1 MTNEELVME
10 YRKTGNEDALTEIC
24 RKNKGLVGMVV
35 KNLWPYY
42 CSNEGAKKTSI
53 IESDDLMQYGYI
65 GLLKAVRVYDPDKG
79 ANFATAA
86 VWWIRSEIQHSMAY
100 NEHIIRLP
108 ISKQQMLIKLQRF
121 RRSFVNEYGFEP
133 RIDEISAF
141 LEVGRPVVERLLKVE
156 AADNVASLNSLNKD
170 MEDGRELI
178 EIISDEHD
186 YYEDLEQSMF
196 EDQVRKELWA
206 SVDTLKEKESLI
218 LHERYQN
225 GKTLQEIGDNLGITR
240 ERVRQIESESLKIL
254 RHRRAIREL
263 ARWYNFADAVSYKS
277 VSTRSFQNTHTS
289 ATERAA
295 IMKLEHENMIRK
307 AVKIRDRMDDAGLT
321 RQEQDVLVRA
331 ERERISEILQGE

>member
-24 RKNKGLVGMVV
+24 RKNQGLIGMIV
-35 KNLWPYY
+35 KNFRSVYE
-42 CSNEGAKKTSI
+42 NEGKTSASI

-79 ANFATAA
+79 ANFSTAA

-141 LEVGRPVVERLLKVE
+141 LEVSRPVAERLLKLE
-156 AADNVASLNSLNKD
+156 AQDQIGSLNSLIKD
-170 MEDGRELI
+170 TDKEYEVMDTVP
-178 EIISDEHD
+178 DEHNH
-186 YYEDLEQSMF
+186 YEDLEESIF
-196 EDQVRKELWA
+196 EDQARKELWA
-206 SVDTLKEKESLI
+206 SVDTLKEKKSLI

-225 GKTLQEIGDNLGITR
+225 GKTLQEIGDNLGVTR
-240 ERVRQIESESLKIL
+240 ERVRQI
-254 RHRRAIREL
+254 
-263 ARWYNFADAVSYKS
+263 WS
-277 VSTRSFQNTHTS
+277 V
-289 ATERAA
+289 
-295 IMKLEHENMIRK
+295 
-307 AVKIRDRMDDAGLT
+307 
-321 RQEQDVLVRA
+321 
-331 ERERISEILQGE
+331 ISR

>member
-10 YRKTGNEDALTEIC
+10 YRKTGNEEALTEIC
-24 RKNKGLVGMVV
+24 RKNKGLIRTIV
-35 KNLWPYY
+35 KNLRPVYA
-42 CSNEGAKKTSI
+42 NESKTSASI

-65 GLLKAVRVYDPDKG
+65 GLLKAVRVYDPDRG
-79 ANFATAA
+79 SFATIA
-86 VWWIRSEIQHSMAY
+86 VWWIRQEILRSMDN
-100 NEHIIRLP
+100 NEHTIRM
-108 ISKQQMLIKLQRF
+108 SVDTRKKLVKLRRF

-133 RIDEISAF
+133 RIEEISAF
-141 LEVGRPVVERLLKVE
+141 LEVSRPVVERLLKVE
-156 AADNVASLNSLNKD
+156 VQDQIGSLNSPIRD
-170 MEDGRELI
+170 ADGEY
-178 EIISDEHD
+178 EVMDTVPDEHNH
-186 YYEDLEQSMF
+186 YEDLEQSIF
-196 EDQVRKELWA
+196 EDQARKELWA
-206 SVDTLKEKESLI
+206 SVDTLEEKESLI
-218 LHERYQN
+218 LHERYQA
-225 GKTLQEIGDNLGITR
+225 GKILKEIGDDLGVTC
-240 ERVRQIESESLKIL
+240 ERVRQIETKALKIL

-263 ARWYNFADAVSYKS
+263 ARWYNFADMVSYKS

>member
-24 RKNKGLVGMVV
+24 RKNQGLIGMIV
-35 KNLWPYY
+35 KNFRSVYE
-42 CSNEGAKKTSI
+42 NENKTSASI

-65 GLLKAVRVYDPDKG
+65 GLLKAVRIYDPDKG
-79 ANFATAA
+79 SFANIA
-86 VWWIRSEIQHSMAY
+86 VWWIRQEILRSMDN
-100 NEHIIRLP
+100 NEHTIRMSADTRNKLV
-108 ISKQQMLIKLQRF
+108 KLQRF

-141 LEVGRPVVERLLKVE
+141 LEVSRPVAERLLKVE
-156 AADNVASLNSLNKD
+156 AQGQIGSLNSPIKD
-170 MEDGRELI
+170 ADGEY
-178 EIISDEHD
+178 EVMDTVPDEHNH
-186 YYEDLEQSMF
+186 YEDLEESMF
-196 EDQVRKELWA
+196 EDQARKELWA

-225 GKTLQEIGDNLGITR
+225 GKTLQKIGDNLGVTS
-240 ERVRQIESESLKIL
+240 ERVRQIETKALKIL

-263 ARWYNFADAVSYKS
+263 ARWYNFADMVSYKS

-331 ERERISEILQGE
+331 ERERISEILQGG

>member
-24 RKNKGLVGMVV
+24 RKNRGLIGMIV
-35 KNLWPYY
+35 KNFRSVYE
-42 CSNEGAKKTSI
+42 NEGKTSASI

-79 ANFATAA
+79 SFSNAA
-86 VWWIRSEIQHSMAY
+86 VWWIRHEILRSMDN
-100 NEHIIRLP
+100 NEHTIRMSVDTRKKLV
-108 ISKQQMLIKLQRF
+108 KLQRF

-141 LEVGRPVVERLLKVE
+141 LEVSRPVAERLLKVE
-156 AADNVASLNSLNKD
+156 AQGQIGSLNSPIKD
-170 MEDGRELI
+170 ADGEY
-178 EIISDEHD
+178 EVMDTVPDEHNH
-186 YYEDLEQSMF
+186 YEDLEESIF
-196 EDQVRKELWA
+196 EDQARKELWA

-218 LHERYQN
+218 LHERYQA
-225 GKTLQEIGDNLGITR
+225 GKILKEIGDDLGVTC
-240 ERVRQIESESLKIL
+240 ERVRQIETKALKIL

-263 ARWYNFADAVSYKS
+263 ARWYNFADVVSYKS

-295 IMKLEHENMIRK
+295 IMKLEHENIIRK
-307 AVKIRDRMDDAGLT
+307 AVRVRDRMDDAGLT
-321 RQEQDVLVRA
+321 RQEQDALVRA
-331 ERERISEILQGE
+331 ERERISEILQGG

>member
-10 YRKTGNEDALTEIC
+10 YRKTGNEETLTEIC
-24 RKNKGLVGMVV
+24 RKNQGLIGMIV
-35 KNLWPYY
+35 KNLRPVYE
-42 CSNEGAKKTSI
+42 NESKNSASI
-53 IESDDLMQYGYI
+53 IESDDLRQYGYI
-65 GLLKAVRVYDPDKG
+65 GLIKAVKVYDPDRG

-86 VWWIRSEIQHSMAY
+86 VWWIRREILWSMGN
-100 NEHIIRLP
+100 NEHTIRMSADTRHKLV
-108 ISKQQMLIKLQRF
+108 KLQRF

-133 RIDEISAF
+133 RIEEISAF
-141 LEVGRPVVERLLKVE
+141 LEVSRPVAERLLKVE
-156 AADNVASLNSLNKD
+156 AQGQIGSLNSPIKD
-170 MEDGRELI
+170 ADGEY
-178 EIISDEHD
+178 EVMDTVPDEHNH
-186 YYEDLEQSMF
+186 YEDLEQSMF
-196 EDQVRKELWA
+196 EDQARKELWA

-225 GKTLQEIGDNLGITR
+225 GKTLQEIGDNLGVTR

-263 ARWYNFADAVSYKS
+263 ARWYNFADMVSYKS

-321 RQEQDVLVRA
+321 RQEQDALVRA
-331 ERERISEILQGE
+331 ERERISEILQGG

>member
-10 YRKTGNEDALTEIC
+10 YRKTGNEEALTEIC
-24 RKNKGLVGMVV
+24 RKNKGLIRTIV
-35 KNLWPYY
+35 KNLRPVYA
-42 CSNEGAKKTSI
+42 NESKTSASI

-65 GLLKAVRVYDPDKG
+65 GLLKAVRVYDPDRG
-79 ANFATAA
+79 SFATIA
-86 VWWIRSEIQHSMAY
+86 VWWIRQEILRSMDN
-100 NEHIIRLP
+100 NEHTIRM
-108 ISKQQMLIKLQRF
+108 SVDTRKKLEKLRRF

-133 RIDEISAF
+133 RIEEISAF
-141 LEVGRPVVERLLKVE
+141 LEVSRPVVERLLKVE
-156 AADNVASLNSLNKD
+156 VQDQIGSLNSPIRD
-170 MEDGRELI
+170 ADGEY
-178 EIISDEHD
+178 EVMDTVPDEHNH
-186 YYEDLEQSMF
+186 YEDLEQSIF
-196 EDQVRKELWA
+196 EDQARKELWA
-206 SVDTLKEKESLI
+206 SVDTLEEKESLI
-218 LHERYQN
+218 LHERYQA
-225 GKTLQEIGDNLGITR
+225 GKILKEIGDDLGVTC
-240 ERVRQIESESLKIL
+240 ERVRQIETKALKIL

-263 ARWYNFADAVSYKS
+263 ARWYNFADMVSYKS

>member
-10 YRKTGNEDALTEIC
+10 YRKTENEETLTEIC
-24 RKNKGLVGMVV
+24 RKNQGLIRMIV
-35 KNLWPYY
+35 KNLRPVYA
-42 CSNEGAKKTSI
+42 NESKNSASI

-79 ANFATAA
+79 SFANAA
-86 VWWIRSEIQHSMAY
+86 VWWIRQEIFRSMDN
-100 NEHIIRLP
+100 NEHTIRMSVDTRHKLV
-108 ISKQQMLIKLQRF
+108 KLQRF

-141 LEVGRPVVERLLKVE
+141 LEVSRPVAERLLKVE
-156 AADNVASLNSLNKD
+156 VQDQIGSLNSPIKD
-170 MEDGRELI
+170 ADGEY
-178 EIISDEHD
+178 EVMDTVPDEHNH
-186 YYEDLEQSMF
+186 YEDLEQSMF
-196 EDQVRKELWA
+196 EDQARKELWA

-225 GKTLQEIGDNLGITR
+225 GKTLQGIGDDLGVTC
-240 ERVRQIESESLKIL
+240 ERVRQIETKALKIL

-263 ARWYNFADAVSYKS
+263 ARWYNFADMVSYKS

-321 RQEQDVLVRA
+321 RQEQDALVRA

>member
-24 RKNKGLVGMVV
+24 RKNSGLIGMIV
-35 KNLWPYY
+35 KNLRPVYE
-42 CSNEGAKKTSI
+42 NESKNSASI
-53 IESDDLMQYGYI
+53 IESDDLRQYGYI
-65 GLLKAVRVYDPDKG
+65 GLIKAVKVYDPDRG

-86 VWWIRSEIQHSMAY
+86 VWWIRREILWSMGN
-100 NEHIIRLP
+100 NEHTIRMSVDTRNKLV
-108 ISKQQMLIKLQRF
+108 KLQRF

-141 LEVGRPVVERLLKVE
+141 LEVSRPVAERLLKVE
-156 AADNVASLNSLNKD
+156 AQGQIGSLNSPIKD
-170 MEDGRELI
+170 ADGEY
-178 EIISDEHD
+178 EVMDTVPDEHNH
-186 YYEDLEQSMF
+186 YEDLEQSMF
-196 EDQVRKELWA
+196 EDQARKELWA

-225 GKTLQEIGDNLGITR
+225 GKTLQEIGDNLGVTR

-263 ARWYNFADAVSYKS
+263 ARWYNFADMVSYKS

-321 RQEQDVLVRA
+321 RQEQDALVRA

>member
-24 RKNKGLVGMVV
+24 RKNSGLIGMIV
-35 KNLWPYY
+35 KNFRSVYEDE
-42 CSNEGAKKTSI
+42 NKTSASI

-65 GLLKAVRVYDPDKG
+65 GLLKAVRIYDPDKG
-79 ANFATAA
+79 SFANAA
-86 VWWIRSEIQHSMAY
+86 IWWIRQEILRSMDN
-100 NEHIIRLP
+100 NEHTIRMSADTRHKLV
-108 ISKQQMLIKLQRF
+108 KLQRF

-141 LEVGRPVVERLLKVE
+141 LEVSRPVAERLLKVE
-156 AADNVASLNSLNKD
+156 AQGQIGSLNSPIKD
-170 MEDGRELI
+170 ADGEY
-178 EIISDEHD
+178 EVMDTVPDEHNH
-186 YYEDLEQSMF
+186 YEDLEESIF
-196 EDQVRKELWA
+196 EDQARKELWA

-225 GKTLQEIGDNLGITR
+225 GKTLQEIGDNLGVTR

-263 ARWYNFADAVSYKS
+263 ARWYNFADMVSYKS

-321 RQEQDVLVRA
+321 RQEQDALVRA
-331 ERERISEILQGE
+331 ERERISEILQGG

>member
-10 YRKTGNEDALTEIC
+10 YRKTGNEETLTEIC
-24 RKNKGLVGMVV
+24 RKNKGLIGTIV
-35 KNLWPYY
+35 KNLRPVYA
-42 CSNEGAKKTSI
+42 NESKNSASI

-79 ANFATAA
+79 SFATIA
-86 VWWIRSEIQHSMAY
+86 VWWIRQEILRSMDN
-100 NEHIIRLP
+100 NEHTIRMSADTRHKLV
-108 ISKQQMLIKLQRF
+108 KLQRF

-141 LEVGRPVVERLLKVE
+141 LEVSRPVAERLLKVE
-156 AADNVASLNSLNKD
+156 AQGQIGSLNSPIKD
-170 MEDGRELI
+170 TDGEY
-178 EIISDEHD
+178 EVMDTVPDEHNH
-186 YYEDLEQSMF
+186 YEDLEESIF
-196 EDQVRKELWA
+196 EDQARKELWA

-218 LHERYQN
+218 LHERYQA
-225 GKTLQEIGDNLGITR
+225 GKMLKEIGEDLGVTS
-240 ERVRQIESESLKIL
+240 ERVRQIEGKALKIL

-263 ARWYNFADAVSYKS
+263 ARWYNFADMVSYKS

-331 ERERISEILQGE
+331 ERERISEILQGG

>member
-10 YRKTGNEDALTEIC
+10 YRKTENEETLTEIC
-24 RKNKGLVGMVV
+24 RKNQGLIGMIV
-35 KNLWPYY
+35 KNFRSVYEDE
-42 CSNEGAKKTSI
+42 NKTSASI
-53 IESDDLMQYGYI
+53 IESDDLRQYGYI
-65 GLLKAVRVYDPDKG
+65 GLIKAVKVYDPDRG

-86 VWWIRSEIQHSMAY
+86 VWWIRQEILRSMDN
-100 NEHIIRLP
+100 NEHTIRMSVDTRNKLV
-108 ISKQQMLIKLQRF
+108 KLQRF

-141 LEVGRPVVERLLKVE
+141 LEVSRPVAERLLKVE
-156 AADNVASLNSLNKD
+156 AQGQIGSLNSPIKD
-170 MEDGRELI
+170 ADGEY
-178 EIISDEHD
+178 EVMDTVPDEHNH
-186 YYEDLEQSMF
+186 YEDLEESIF
-196 EDQVRKELWA
+196 EDQARKELWA

-225 GKTLQEIGDNLGITR
+225 GKTLQEIGDNLGVTR

-263 ARWYNFADAVSYKS
+263 ARWYNFADMVSYKS

-321 RQEQDVLVRA
+321 RQEQDAVVRA

>member
-24 RKNKGLVGMVV
+24 RKNQGLIGMIV
-35 KNLWPYY
+35 KNFRSVYE
-42 CSNEGAKKTSI
+42 NENKTSASI
-53 IESDDLMQYGYI
+53 IESDDLRQYGYI

-79 ANFATAA
+79 SFSNAA
-86 VWWIRSEIQHSMAY
+86 VWWIRHEILRSMDN
-100 NEHIIRLP
+100 NEHTIRMSLNTRHR
-108 ISKQQMLIKLQRF
+108 LVKLRRF

-141 LEVGRPVVERLLKVE
+141 LEVSRPVAERLLKVE
-156 AADNVASLNSLNKD
+156 AQDQIGSLNSPIKD
-170 MEDGRELI
+170 ADGEY
-178 EIISDEHD
+178 EVMDTVPDEHNH
-186 YYEDLEQSMF
+186 YEDLEESIF
-196 EDQVRKELWA
+196 EDQARKELWA

-225 GKTLQEIGDNLGITR
+225 GKTLQQIGDNLGVTS
-240 ERVRQIESESLKIL
+240 ERVRQIESKSLEIL
-254 RHRRAIREL
+254 RHRRAIQEL
-263 ARWYNFADAVSYKS
+263 ARWYNFADMVSYKS

-321 RQEQDVLVRA
+321 RQEQDALVRA

>member
-1 MTNEELVME
+1 
-10 YRKTGNEDALTEIC
+10 
-24 RKNKGLVGMVV
+24 
-35 KNLWPYY
+35 
-42 CSNEGAKKTSI
+42 
-53 IESDDLMQYGYI
+53 
-65 GLLKAVRVYDPDKG
+65 
-79 ANFATAA
+79 
-86 VWWIRSEIQHSMAY
+86 MAY

-141 LEVGRPVVERLLKVE
+141 LEVSRPVAERLLKLE

-170 MEDGRELI
+170 MEDGHELI

-186 YYEDLEQSMF
+186 YYEDLEQSIF
-196 EDQVRKELWA
+196 EDQARKELWA

-225 GKTLQEIGDNLGITR
+225 GKTLQEIGDNLGVTR

-263 ARWYNFADAVSYKS
+263 ARWYNFADMVSYKS
-277 VSTRSFQNTHTS
+277 SFQNTHTS

-321 RQEQDVLVRA
+321 RQEQDAVVRA

>member
-10 YRKTGNEDALTEIC
+10 YRKTGNEEALTEIC
-24 RKNKGLVGMVV
+24 RKNSGLIRMIV
-35 KNLWPYY
+35 KNFRSVYE
-42 CSNEGAKKTSI
+42 NEGKTSASI

-65 GLLKAVRVYDPDKG
+65 GLLKAVRVYDPDRG
-79 ANFATAA
+79 SFATIA
-86 VWWIRSEIQHSMAY
+86 VWWIRQEILRSMDN
-100 NEHIIRLP
+100 NEHTIRMS
-108 ISKQQMLIKLQRF
+108 IDTRNKLVKLRRF

-141 LEVGRPVVERLLKVE
+141 LEVSKPVAERLLKVE
-156 AADNVASLNSLNKD
+156 AQDQIGSLNSPIKD
-170 MEDGRELI
+170 TDGEY
-178 EIISDEHD
+178 EVMDTVPDEHNH
-186 YYEDLEQSMF
+186 YEDLEESIF
-196 EDQVRKELWA
+196 EDQARKELWA

-225 GKTLQEIGDNLGITR
+225 GKTLQEIGDNLGVTR

-263 ARWYNFADAVSYKS
+263 ARWYNFADMVSYKS

-321 RQEQDVLVRA
+321 RQEQDALVRA

>member
-10 YRKTGNEDALTEIC
+10 YRETGSEETLTEIC
-24 RKNKGLVGMVV
+24 RKNSGLIRMIV
-35 KNLWPYY
+35 KNFRSVYE
-42 CSNEGAKKTSI
+42 NEGKTSASI

-65 GLLKAVRVYDPDKG
+65 GLLKAVRVYDPDRG
-79 ANFATAA
+79 SFATIA
-86 VWWIRSEIQHSMAY
+86 VWWIRQEILRSMDN
-100 NEHIIRLP
+100 NEHTIRMSVDTRHKLV
-108 ISKQQMLIKLQRF
+108 KLQRF

-141 LEVGRPVVERLLKVE
+141 LEVIRPVAERLLKVE
-156 AADNVASLNSLNKD
+156 AQGQIGSLNSPIKD
-170 MEDGRELI
+170 TDGEY
-178 EIISDEHD
+178 EVMDTVPDEHNH
-186 YYEDLEQSMF
+186 YEDLEESIF
-196 EDQVRKELWA
+196 EDQARKELWA

-225 GKTLQEIGDNLGITR
+225 GKTLQGIGDDLGVTC
-240 ERVRQIESESLKIL
+240 ERVRQIETKALKIL

-263 ARWYNFADAVSYKS
+263 ARWYNFADMVSYKS

-321 RQEQDVLVRA
+321 RQEQDALVRA

>member
-1 MTNEELVME
+1 MVAVWV
-10 YRKTGNEDALTEIC
+10 AL
-24 RKNKGLVGMVV
+24 MVV
-35 KNLWPYY
+35 GLIGMIVKNFRSVYE
-42 CSNEGAKKTSI
+42 NENKTSASI

-65 GLLKAVRVYDPDKG
+65 GLIKAVKVYDPDRG

-86 VWWIRSEIQHSMAY
+86 VWWIRREILWSMGN
-100 NEHIIRLP
+100 NEHTIRMSADTRHKLV
-108 ISKQQMLIKLQRF
+108 KLQRF
-121 RRSFVNEYGFEP
+121 RRSFVNEYGSEP

-141 LEVGRPVVERLLKVE
+141 LEVSRPVAERLLKVE
-156 AADNVASLNSLNKD
+156 AQGQIGSLNSPIKD
-170 MEDGRELI
+170 ANGEYEVMDTVP
-178 EIISDEHD
+178 DEHNH
-186 YYEDLEQSMF
+186 YEDLEESIF
-196 EDQVRKELWA
+196 EDQARKELWA

-225 GKTLQEIGDNLGITR
+225 GKTLQEIGDNLGVTR

-263 ARWYNFADAVSYKS
+263 ARWYNFADMVSYKS

-321 RQEQDVLVRA
+321 RQEQDALVRA
-331 ERERISEILQGE
+331 ERERISEILQGG

>member
-10 YRKTGNEDALTEIC
+10 YRKTGNEETLTEIC
-24 RKNKGLVGMVV
+24 RKNQGLIRTIV
-35 KNLWPYY
+35 KNLRPVYA
-42 CSNEGAKKTSI
+42 NESKNSASI

-79 ANFATAA
+79 SFSNAA
-86 VWWIRSEIQHSMAY
+86 VWWIRHEILRSMDN
-100 NEHIIRLP
+100 NEHTIRMSVDTRKKLV
-108 ISKQQMLIKLQRF
+108 KLQRF

-141 LEVGRPVVERLLKVE
+141 LEVSRPVAERLLKVE
-156 AADNVASLNSLNKD
+156 AQGQIGSLNSPIKD
-170 MEDGRELI
+170 ADGEY
-178 EIISDEHD
+178 EVMDTVPDEHNH
-186 YYEDLEQSMF
+186 YEDLEQSIF
-196 EDQVRKELWA
+196 EDQARKELWA

-225 GKTLQEIGDNLGITR
+225 GKTLQKIGDNLGVTS
-240 ERVRQIESESLKIL
+240 ERVRQIETKALKIL

-263 ARWYNFADAVSYKS
+263 ARWYNFADMVSYKS

-321 RQEQDVLVRA
+321 RQEQDALVRA

>member
-10 YRKTGNEDALTEIC
+10 YRKTGSEETLTEIC
-24 RKNKGLVGMVV
+24 RKNQGLIGMIV
-35 KNLWPYY
+35 KNFRSVYE
-42 CSNEGAKKTSI
+42 NEGKTSASI

-79 ANFATAA
+79 SFANAA
-86 VWWIRSEIQHSMAY
+86 IWWIRQEILRSMDN
-100 NEHIIRLP
+100 NEHTIRM
-108 ISKQQMLIKLQRF
+108 SADTRHKLVKLRRF
-121 RRSFVNEYGFEP
+121 RRSFVNEYGLEP
-133 RIDEISAF
+133 RIEEISAF
-141 LEVGRPVVERLLKVE
+141 LEVSRPVAERLLKVE
-156 AADNVASLNSLNKD
+156 AQDQIGSLNSPIKD
-170 MEDGRELI
+170 ADGEY
-178 EIISDEHD
+178 EVMDTVPDEHNH
-186 YYEDLEQSMF
+186 YEDLEQSMF
-196 EDQVRKELWA
+196 EDQARKELWA
-206 SVDTLKEKESLI
+206 SVDTLEEKESLI

-225 GKTLQEIGDNLGITR
+225 GKILKEIGDNLGVTS
-240 ERVRQIESESLKIL
+240 ERVRQIETKALKIL

-263 ARWYNFADAVSYKS
+263 ARWYNFADMVSYKS

-321 RQEQDVLVRA
+321 RQEQEVLVRA

>member
-10 YRKTGNEDALTEIC
+10 YRKTGNEETLTEIC
-24 RKNKGLVGMVV
+24 RKNRGLIGMIV
-35 KNLWPYY
+35 KNFRSVYE
-42 CSNEGAKKTSI
+42 NEGKTSASI
-53 IESDDLMQYGYI
+53 IESDDLTQYGYI

-79 ANFATAA
+79 ANFSTAA

-141 LEVGRPVVERLLKVE
+141 LEVSRPVAERLLKVE
-156 AADNVASLNSLNKD
+156 AQGQIGSLNSPIKD
-170 MEDGRELI
+170 ADGEY
-178 EIISDEHD
+178 EVMDTVPDEHNH
-186 YYEDLEQSMF
+186 YEDLEQSIF
-196 EDQVRKELWA
+196 EDQARKELWA
-206 SVDTLKEKESLI
+206 SVDTLKEKGSLI

-225 GKTLQEIGDNLGITR
+225 GKTLQEIGDNLGVTR

-263 ARWYNFADAVSYKS
+263 ARWYNFADMVSYKS

-321 RQEQDVLVRA
+321 RQEQDALVRA
-331 ERERISEILQGE
+331 ERERISEILQGG

>member
-24 RKNKGLVGMVV
+24 RKNSGLIGMIV
-35 KNLWPYY
+35 KNFRSVYE
-42 CSNEGAKKTSI
+42 NENKTSASI

-65 GLLKAVRVYDPDKG
+65 GLIKAVKVYDPDRG

-86 VWWIRSEIQHSMAY
+86 VWWIRREILWSMGN
-100 NEHIIRLP
+100 NEHTIRMSADTRHKLV
-108 ISKQQMLIKLQRF
+108 KLQRF

-141 LEVGRPVVERLLKVE
+141 LEVSRPVAERLLKVE
-156 AADNVASLNSLNKD
+156 AQGQIGSLNSPIKD
-170 MEDGRELI
+170 ANGEYEVMDTVP
-178 EIISDEHD
+178 DEHNH
-186 YYEDLEQSMF
+186 YEDLEESIF
-196 EDQVRKELWA
+196 EDQARKELWA

-225 GKTLQEIGDNLGITR
+225 GKTLQEIGDNLGVTR

-263 ARWYNFADAVSYKS
+263 ARWYNFADMVSYKS

>member
-10 YRKTGNEDALTEIC
+10 YRETGNEDALTEIC

-65 GLLKAVRVYDPDKG
+65 GLLKAVRIYDPDKG
-79 ANFATAA
+79 SFSNIAA
-86 VWWIRSEIQHSMAY
+86 WWIRSEIQRGIEEHEHRVHSSVNTWAR
-100 NEHIIRLP
+100 IR
-108 ISKQQMLIKLQRF
+108 KLKRF
-121 RRSFVNEYGFEP
+121 RRVYVNEYGVEP
-133 RIDEISAF
+133 QMDEMSAF

-170 MEDGRELI
+170 MEDGHELI

-196 EDQVRKELWA
+196 EDQARKELWA

-225 GKTLQEIGDNLGITR
+225 GKTLQEIGDNLGVTR

-263 ARWYNFADAVSYKS
+263 ARWYNFADMVSYKS

-321 RQEQDVLVRA
+321 RQEQDALVRA
-331 ERERISEILQGE
+331 ERERISEILQGG

>member
-10 YRKTGNEDALTEIC
+10 YRKTENEETLTEIC
-24 RKNKGLVGMVV
+24 RKNQGLIGMIV
-35 KNLWPYY
+35 KNFRSVYEDE
-42 CSNEGAKKTSI
+42 NKTSASI

-65 GLLKAVRVYDPDKG
+65 GLLKAVRIYDPDKG
-79 ANFATAA
+79 SFANAA
-86 VWWIRSEIQHSMAY
+86 IWWIRQEILRSMDN
-100 NEHIIRLP
+100 NEHTIRM
-108 ISKQQMLIKLQRF
+108 SVDTRHKLVKLRRF

-141 LEVGRPVVERLLKVE
+141 LEVSRPVAERLLKVE
-156 AADNVASLNSLNKD
+156 AQDQIGSLNSPIKD
-170 MEDGRELI
+170 ADGEY
-178 EIISDEHD
+178 EVMDTVPDEHNH
-186 YYEDLEQSMF
+186 YEDLEQSMF
-196 EDQVRKELWA
+196 EDQARKELWA

-225 GKTLQEIGDNLGITR
+225 GKTLQEIGDDLGITR

-263 ARWYNFADAVSYKS
+263 ARWYNFADMVSYKS

-321 RQEQDVLVRA
+321 RQEQDALVRA
-331 ERERISEILQGE
+331 ERERISEILQGG